1 MIIPEKINEFKRCKK
16 KRVRK
21 YSDYFAD
28 QSLSFYIQY
37 LTYKPDYLLSDRC
50 NESHSQKLYV
60 MGGRGRVDIDD
71 FDFKILKL
79 IASNARIP
87 FIGIAEQLNS
97 TASTIKTRIKR
108 LIKSGVIQ
116 GFRAN
121 INLEKIGVQYFK
133 VDIYLKEYK
142 QRDCIINYVKSNPY
156 LISINVTT
164 GLSH

>member
-1 MIIPEKINEFKRCKK
+1 
-16 KRVRK
+16 
-21 YSDYFAD
+21 
-28 QSLSFYIQY
+28 
-37 LTYKPDYLLSDRC
+37 
-50 NESHSQKLYV
+50 
-60 MGGRGRVDIDD
+60 MGGRERVDIDD

-79 IASNARIP
+79 IASNARTP
-87 FIGIAEQLNS
+87 FIEIAEQLNS

-164 GLSH
+164 GLSHLELEFHLKNVNHLCNLMNDINKKFPSAIRNYKYFIFQKVHKYVFMPGI